1 MTLRLAIQGIGAVG
15 AFGSGTQALRQAL
28 CAGEV
33 PVGTLQIPT
42 AATGTLELPAYRAD
56 TAPLEEF
63 VSKRALRRI
72 DHFSRLAL
80 LGGYLALQD
89 AGRLEADR
97 SRLGVVIAT
106 GYGAMQ
112 TTFAFLDSFLDGGDV
127 CSSPTHFSNS
137 VHNAA
142 AANLSILL
150 GATGP
155 SLTVSQFELSVPT
168 ALLTA
173 RQWLAEGRVDAVL
186 LGGVDE
192 LGAVLGYCWH
202 RFFGVPDGLLRP
214 LEIGR
219 QSAIPG
225 EGAAFFLLT
234 REGEVGGGHHGLIEE
249 VRQGNLGGR
258 TLSLAAG
265 SRLLLGAD
273 GHRDCSTLYGSSLP
287 ADARAVSFAPL
298 YGSLPV
304 GPAFDLAVAALAA
317 GDNRLFAPPPQGA
330 NGLPCALLGVGPFG
344 EGVLN
349 CLKLGRNGDYGLVSV
364 VRG

>member
-1 MTLRLAIQGIGAVG
+1 MTLGLAIQGVGAVG
-15 AFGSGTQALRQAL
+15 AFGSGIQALRQAL
-28 CAGEV
+28 CAGKV
-33 PVGTLQIPT
+33 PLGTLQVAT
-42 AATGTLELPAYRAD
+42 AGGSLELPAYRAD
-56 TAPLEEF
+56 TEPLEEF

-112 TTFAFLDSFLDGGDV
+112 TTFAFLDSFIDGGDA

-155 SLTVSQFELSVPT
+155 SLTVSQFELSVHS

-192 LGAVLGYCWH
+192 LGAVLGY
-202 RFFGVPDGLLRP
+202 
-214 LEIGR
+214 
-219 QSAIPG
+219 
-225 EGAAFFLLT
+225 
-234 REGEVGGGHHGLIEE
+234 
-249 VRQGNLGGR
+249 
-258 TLSLAAG
+258 
-265 SRLLLGAD
+265 
-273 GHRDCSTLYGSSLP
+273 
-287 ADARAVSFAPL
+287 
-298 YGSLPV
+298 
-304 GPAFDLAVAALAA
+304 
-317 GDNRLFAPPPQGA
+317 
-330 NGLPCALLGVGPFG
+330 
-344 EGVLN
+344 
-349 CLKLGRNGDYGLVSV
+349 
-364 VRG
+364 

>member
-1 MTLRLAIQGIGAVG
+1 MTPRIAIQGVGTVG
-15 AFGSGTQALRQAL
+15 AFGSGAQALRQAL
-28 CAGEV
+28 DGQAV
-33 PVGTLQIPT
+33 PVGTLQVPM
-42 AATGTLELPAYRAD
+42 AAGVLELPAYRAD

-63 VSKRALRRI
+63 VPKRALRRI

-112 TTFAFLDSFLDGGDV
+112 TTFAFLDSFIDGGDV

-155 SLTVSQFELSVPT
+155 SLTVSQFDLSLPT

-173 RQWLAEGRVDAVL
+173 RQWLVEGRVDAVL

-192 LGAVLGYCWH
+192 LGAVLGYGWQ
-202 RFFGVPDGLLRP
+202 RLFGVPDGLMRP
-214 LEIGR
+214 LEFAR

-225 EGAAFFLLT
+225 EGSAFFLLT
-234 REGEVGGGHHGLIEE
+234 REGAGGRYGLIEE
-249 VRQGNLGGR
+249 VWQGNLGGR
-258 TLSLAAG
+258 PLPLAAG

-273 GHRDCSTLYGSSLP
+273 GHRDCSALYDRCLP
-287 ADARAVSFAPL
+287 AAARVASFVPL
-298 YGSLPV
+298 YGSLPTGV
-304 GPAFDLAVAALAA
+304 AFDLAVAALAA
-317 GDNRLFAPPPQGA
+317 GDDRLFAPPPQGES
-330 NGLPCALLGVGPFG
+330 GLSCAPLGAGPFG
-344 EGVLN
+344 AEPLG
-349 CLKLGRNGDYGLVSV
+349 CLKLGRGGDYGLISV